1 MNRLTAT
8 MFSLPLL
15 WMVACATVPANI
27 VEVTPLPSDY
37 PSATE
42 APATAEILPSATATL
57 AESLPSPIASTATP
71 LSVDLDTG
79 ESRARAMATDMALI
93 PSPQTPLTFTDYPVE
108 LTFAEF
114 YQAVSPRLGLVMTDK
129 LLSLDNQQ
137 VAIEG
142 YMAPPLKPELDWF
155 VLTKTPLLVCPFCS
169 TDADWPDEIALAYMP
184 PQETLFSTTR
194 PLRLIGTLQVGRNID
209 AETGMVS
216 LVRVYVERVEEIN

>member
-71 LSVDLDTG
+71 LSVDFGHRRKPCPCDG
-79 ESRARAMATDMALI
+79 NRYGTD
-93 PSPQTPLTFTDYPVE
+93 S
-108 LTFAEF
+108 
-114 YQAVSPRLGLVMTDK
+114 
-129 LLSLDNQQ
+129 
-137 VAIEG
+137 
-142 YMAPPLKPELDWF
+142 
-155 VLTKTPLLVCPFCS
+155 
-169 TDADWPDEIALAYMP
+169 
-184 PQETLFSTTR
+184 
-194 PLRLIGTLQVGRNID
+194 
-209 AETGMVS
+209 
-216 LVRVYVERVEEIN
+216 